1 MNAQYVVEYAPFALA
16 TGVSEET
23 LLAASR
29 RLEDE
34 MLAKMQGYRG
44 RVLVKRSARE
54 WADLVFWQDQEAA
67 DRAMQHARES
77 QICAAYFSLM
87 DMTGISDP
95 NGGVTHFAAVQS
107 YGGVR
112 L

>member
-1 MNAQYVVEYAPFALA
+1 MSAQYVVEYAPFTLA
-16 TGVSEET
+16 KGVSEEA
-23 LLAASR
+23 LLAASK

-34 MLAKMQGYRG
+34 MLARMQGYRG
-44 RVLVKRSARE
+44 RVLVKKSAQE
-54 WADLVFWQDQEAA
+54 WADLVFWQDRETA
-67 DRAMQHARES
+67 DRAMQHAKES

-87 DMTGISDP
+87 DMTGVSDP